1 MAVKIRLTKNELKRQ
16 KDVLKRLQRYLPTL
30 ILKKQQL
37 LAEIRRIQDKM
48 EAVKEERSRYEE
60 GVKRWAGVFA
70 EPVDVASL
78 FSVKEVVT
86 SLSNIAGIDIPVFE
100 DVTFTRTEY
109 DLIET
114 PFWVDQGIRAAEF
127 VAALVAEMGVLHR
140 QQEIIKEELRVT
152 VQRIN
157 LFEKI
162 KIPETKEA
170 IRKVRIFLG
179 DVQTAEVVRGKISK
193 ANLERK
199 NAQGGAQ

>member
-48 EAVKEERSRYEE
+48 EVAREERARYEAAVHE
-60 GVKRWAGVFA
+60 WAGVFSD
-70 EPVDVASL
+70 PIDVGAL
-78 FSVKEVVT
+78 FSVKDVIT
-86 SLSNIAGIDIPVFE
+86 SMTNIAGIDIPVFE
-100 DVTFTRTEY
+100 DVTFDRVEY
-109 DLIET
+109 DLLDT
-114 PFWVDQGIRAAEF
+114 PLWVDSGIRAAEF
-127 VAALVAEMGVLHR
+127 VAAKVALMGVL
-140 QQEIIKEELRVT
+140 QQQQDIVKEELRVT

-179 DVQTAEVVRGKISK
+179 DVQTADVVRGKISK

-199 NAQGGAQ
+199 KEEGGAQ

>member
-30 ILKKQQL
+30 VLKKQQL
-37 LAEIRRIQDKM
+37 LAEIRRIQDKT
-48 EAVKEERSRYEE
+48 ESVREEKARYEDAVKQW
-60 GVKRWAGVFA
+60 VGVFA
-70 EPVDVASL
+70 EPIDVGSL
-78 FSVKEVVT
+78 FRVKEVVT
-86 SLSNIAGIDIPVFE
+86 SSTNIAGIDIPVFE
-100 DVTFTRTEY
+100 EVHFERSEY
-109 DLIET
+109 DFVET
-114 PFWVDQGIRAAEF
+114 PFWVDRGIQAAEF
-127 VAALVAEMGVLHR
+127 VAALVAEMDVLQK
-140 QQEIIKEELRVT
+140 QQDIIREELRVT

-179 DVQTAEVVRGKISK
+179 DVQTADVVRGKISK

-199 NAQGGAQ
+199 KEEGGAQ